1 LQTRAFLDS
10 KVGDAIE
17 DSKRLIGQFMKKPN
31 YKEGVAALLE
41 RRPPRFPRHNR

>member
-17 DSKRLIGQFMKKPN
+17 DSQRLIGEFMKQPDH
-31 YKEGVAALLE
+31 KEGVAALLE
-41 RRPPRFPRHNR
+41 RRPPRFARPSR